1 MVRHIRRATARHS
14 QFSSGTRGA
23 LAGAWLSW
31 AAVSH
36 AQESPTTDRSLE
48 SIVNPA
54 GIREEVV
61 VTGSRV
67 MRDGYE
73 APTPVTVASSEQLEL
88 AAPSTLSDALNQLPS
103 FRGSSKPQNVSV
115 ASTGTNGGSFL
126 NLRGLGSQRTLIL
139 LDGQRIVPSSG
150 SGVPDTSI
158 LPQKLVKRVD
168 IVTGGASA
176 AYGSDAVAGVVNF
189 VLDTD
194 YRGLKGDV
202 QAGTSGYSDNDS
214 IKASITGGTGFFDN
228 RLSVIFSGEYYKSDP
243 VDGPNGRDWAEAG
256 WGLIPNAAGQSPR
269 LVLRDNVTNSH
280 TTYNG
285 LITSASTGLA
295 ALVGTEFQPGGGTR
309 RFTFGDLRSSVYM
322 VGGDGILDFVNISAG
337 VERWSTFARA
347 TYDFTDSFDAYVE
360 ASLADS
366 QTEYRQRNP
375 GNVAA
380 NRVQIFGDN
389 AFLPDSIRSQM
400 TPTQSF
406 TMGRT
411 NRDWGPIWADST
423 NRTWRVAAGM
433 NVDFG
438 DGWSLNARVSHG
450 ENGFLTHTNG
460 NQNYR
465 HLYAA
470 ADAVR
475 DASGNIVCRS
485 TLSGLDPGCVPINL
499 FGEGSPSQAA
509 IDYVTGSAFYDMT
522 LEQDVAGLTAQAS
535 PFSTWAGPVDIAFGA
550 EYRKES
556 AEQVVDAVSL
566 QTLTG
571 AGLRG
576 FPAGNEGNRG
586 GWSHTNP
593 QPIDGEYD
601 ITEGFVEAVVPLAD
615 DAAFARRLE
624 LNGAFRLTDY
634 STSGAVNTWK
644 VGLSY
649 EPFDGLRFRGTRS
662 RDIRAANITEL
673 FTGSRQSSGTV
684 RDPVTQQTRN
694 FIGSTQG
701 NPDLDPE
708 EADALTF
715 GVVYMPSWLDGFT
728 ISADVYDIEIAGA
741 ISSFGAQQT
750 LDICAQGSAIAC
762 SQIVDNNG
770 VYNIR
775 LPFLNLDKLETRG
788 VDVESSYRTPMF
800 GGDIEFR
807 LIVNYTD
814 RFTEEDAG
822 GVRDE
827 QAGDVGSAG
836 LPKWGGTFG
845 ITYRRDALALFVQER
860 YVGGGLYDREFVEG
874 FDVADNHLSAV
885 FYTDLTARYEIA
897 SARTELFATINNL
910 FDRDPPIA
918 PQQSSERFRPTNFA
932 VYDAIG
938 RYYTVGARVKF

>member
-1 MVRHIRRATARHS
+1 MVRHLRRASARHP
-14 QFSSGTRGA
+14 QSSSAIRVA

-31 AAVSH
+31 MVP
-36 AQESPTTDRSLE
+36 AQAQDSSSSDRNLE
-48 SIVNPA
+48 GIVNPA
-54 GIREEVV
+54 PVREELV

-67 MRDGYE
+67 TRDGYE

-126 NLRGLGSQRTLIL
+126 NLRGLGPQRTLIL

-194 YRGLKGDV
+194 YRGLKADV
-202 QAGTSGYSDNDS
+202 QAGTSNYSDNDS
-214 IKASITGGTGFFDN
+214 TKVSLTGGTGLFDN
-228 RLSVIFSGEYYKSDP
+228 KLSIIFSGEYYKADP

-256 WGLIPNAAGQSPR
+256 WGLIPNATGQTPR
-269 LVLRDNVTNSH
+269 LVLRNNVTNSH

-285 LITSASTGLA
+285 LITGSTTNP
-295 ALVGTEFQPGGGTR
+295 ALVGTEFLPNGGTR
-309 RFTFGDLRSSVYM
+309 PFTFGDLRSSVYM

-347 TYDFTDSFDAYVE
+347 TYDFTDSIDAYVE
-360 ASLADS
+360 TSLADS
-366 QTEYRQRNP
+366 RSDYRQRNP

-380 NRVQIFGDN
+380 NQLRIFGDN
-389 AFLPDSIRSQM
+389 AFLPDSIRQQM
-400 TPTQSF
+400 TSTQSF

-433 NVDFG
+433 NAHLS
-438 DGWSLNARVSHG
+438 DGWSFNVRLSHG

-465 HLYAA
+465 HLFAA

-475 DASGNIVCRS
+475 DSSGNIVCRS
-485 TLSGLDPGCVPINL
+485 TLQGLDPGCVPINL
-499 FGEGSPSQAA
+499 FGDGSPSQAA

-522 LEQDVAGLTAQAS
+522 LKQDVAGISAQAS
-535 PFSTWAGPVDIAFGA
+535 PFETWAGPVDIAFGA

-556 AEQVVDAVSL
+556 AAQVVDEISL

-601 ITEGFVEAVVPLAD
+601 IKEGFVEVVVPLAD
-615 DAAFARRLE
+615 EMRFARHLE

-684 RDPVTQQTRN
+684 RQPGTSSFRN

-708 EADALTF
+708 EADALTV
-715 GVVYMPSWLDGFT
+715 GVVYMPSWLEGFT
-728 ISADVYDIEIAGA
+728 ISADVYNIEIAGA

-750 LDICAQGSAIAC
+750 LDICAQGSAVAC

-788 VDVESSYRTPMF
+788 MDVESSYRKGML
-800 GGDIEFR
+800 GGDMEFR
-807 LIVNYTD
+807 LILNYTD
-814 RFTEEDAG
+814 EFIEEDAG

-827 QAGDVGSAG
+827 QAGDVGTAG
-836 LPKWGGTFG
+836 MPKWGGTFG
-845 ITYRRDALALFVQER
+845 ITYRRDALALFLQER
-860 YVGGGLYDREFVEG
+860 YIGGGVYDRTLVEG
-874 FDVADNHLSAV
+874 VDLADNHLSAE
-885 FYTDLTARYEIA
+885 FYTDFTARYQLFD
-897 SARTELFATINNL
+897 ARTEIFATINNL
-910 FDRDPPIA
+910 FNREPPIA
-918 PQQSSERFRPTNFA
+918 PQQSSERFRATNFA
-932 VYDAIG
+932 LYDAIG
-938 RYYTVGARVKF
+938 RYYTAGVRVKF

>member
-1 MVRHIRRATARHS
+1 
-14 QFSSGTRGA
+14 
-23 LAGAWLSW
+23 
-31 AAVSH
+31 
-36 AQESPTTDRSLE
+36 
-48 SIVNPA
+48 
-54 GIREEVV
+54 
-61 VTGSRV
+61 
-67 MRDGYE
+67 
-73 APTPVTVASSEQLEL
+73 
-88 AAPSTLSDALNQLPS
+88 
-103 FRGSSKPQNVSV
+103 
-115 ASTGTNGGSFL
+115 
-126 NLRGLGSQRTLIL
+126 
-139 LDGQRIVPSSG
+139 
-150 SGVPDTSI
+150 
-158 LPQKLVKRVD
+158 
-168 IVTGGASA
+168 
-176 AYGSDAVAGVVNF
+176 

-202 QAGTSGYSDNDS
+202 QAGTSEYSDNDS
-214 IKASITGGTGFFDN
+214 MKASITGGSGFFDN
-228 RLSVIFSGEYYKSDP
+228 RLSVIFSGEYYKSDA

-256 WGLIPNAAGQSPR
+256 WGLIPNATGQSPR
-269 LVLRDNVTNSH
+269 LVLRNNVTNSH

-285 LITSASTGLA
+285 LITSATGIPA
-295 ALVGTEFQPGGGTR
+295 IVGTEFLPGGATR
-309 RFTFGDLRSSVYM
+309 PFTFGDLRSSVYM

-347 TYDFTDSFDAYVE
+347 TYDFTDSVDAYVE

-389 AFLPDSIRSQM
+389 AFLPDGIRSQM
-400 TPTQSF
+400 TPTLMTPTPSF

-433 NVDFG
+433 NLDFG

-470 ADAVR
+470 VDAVR
-475 DASGNIVCRS
+475 DGAGNIVCRS
-485 TLSGLDPGCVPINL
+485 TLAGLDPGCVPINL

-522 LEQDVAGLTAQAS
+522 LKQDVAGVTVQSS
-535 PFSTWAGPVDIAFGA
+535 PWSTWAGPVDIAFGA

-556 AEQVVDAVSL
+556 ADQVVDEVSL

-601 ITEGFVEAVVPLAD
+601 ITEGFVEAVVPLASD
-615 DAAFARRLE
+615 VAFARRLE
-624 LNGAFRLTDY
+624 LNGAFRLTEY
-634 STSGAVNTWK
+634 STSGSVNTWK

-684 RDPVTQQTRN
+684 REPGTGASRN

-715 GVVYMPSWLDGFT
+715 GVVYMPAWLDGFT
-728 ISADVYDIEIAGA
+728 ISADVYDIEIEGA

-814 RFTEEDAG
+814 RFVEEDAG

-827 QAGDVGSAG
+827 QAGDVGSEG

-860 YVGGGLYDREFVEG
+860 YIGSGLYDHALVQG
-874 FDVADNHLSAV
+874 VDVADNHLSAV

-897 SARTELFATINNL
+897 SARTEVFATINNL

-918 PQQSSERFRPTNFA
+918 PQQSSERFRPTNFG

-938 RYYTVGARVKF
+938 RYYTLGARVKF